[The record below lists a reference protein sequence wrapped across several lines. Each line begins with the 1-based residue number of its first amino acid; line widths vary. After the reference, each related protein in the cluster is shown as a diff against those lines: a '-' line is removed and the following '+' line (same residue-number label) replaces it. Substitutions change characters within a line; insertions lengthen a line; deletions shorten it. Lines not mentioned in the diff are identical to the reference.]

1 MNIGRP
7 DKPYSLWKTL
17 WEMFKT
23 LLFPIISRCGTKMNI
38 HGLFTIEWE
47 EKGGA
52 SMRRF
57 ICAALAALYLTIPAL
72 AVEALPEESFSL
84 SCTAAVL
91 MERQTGTVLYEKES
105 HRHLSPASVTKVMT
119 LLLVAE
125 AVENGAVSP
134 DDPITASRRAASMGG
149 SQIWL
154 EEGEVMTVAEM
165 TKCVAVVS
173 ANDCAV
179 ALAEALCGSEEA
191 FVARMNRRAEE
202 LGLADTHFT
211 NCTGLFEDAE
221 HYTCAYDIA
230 VMSRELLKHEF
241 VRQYMT
247 LWQDTIRAGEFGLT
261 NTNKLV
267 RQYNGCTGLKTGF
280 TSTAMYC
287 LAASAERGGVEYIA
301 VILHG
306 ETSQLRFDAART
318 LLDYAFANY
327 TLVMP
332 ETGAPDVP
340 VSLGKAASVRAV
352 CESSGTVLIEKA
364 RQKELFAVYEL
375 PEKVDAP
382 VAAGSFSVRS
392 GTLPETKP
400 WRAFRSARRKPWSAS
415 ASGSCGCGSLR
426 CCAGGRICNS
436 SSCK

>member
-1 MNIGRP
+1 
-7 DKPYSLWKTL
+7 
-17 WEMFKT
+17 
-23 LLFPIISRCGTKMNI
+23 
-38 HGLFTIEWE
+38 
-47 EKGGA
+47 
-52 SMRRF
+52 MRRF

-340 VSLGKAASVRAV
+340 VSLGKAASVCAV
-352 CESSGTVLIEKA
+352 CESSAEGAFRRLRAAGKGGCARRRRAASRYAPVRCRRRNRGERSDLRGGSRGA
-364 RQKELFAVYEL
+364 RQPRGA
-375 PEKVDAP
+375 VDA
-382 VAAGSFSVRS
+382 
-392 GTLPETKP
+392 
-400 WRAFRSARRKPWSAS
+400 ARRGAVRANEYAIVHLAS
-415 ASGSCGCGSLR
+415 ERRRVYNNAN
-426 CCAGGRICNS
+426 GRN
-436 SSCK
+436 

>member
-1 MNIGRP
+1 MKKRMLAI
-7 DKPYSLWKTL
+7 
-17 WEMFKT
+17 FV
-23 LLFPIISRCGTKMNI
+23 LLV
-38 HGLFTIEWE
+38 LLA
-47 EKGGA
+47 GA
-52 SMRRF
+52 LLPAVR
-57 ICAALAALYLTIPAL
+57 AAELDLPA
-72 AVEALPEESFSL
+72 PSY
-84 SCTAAVL
+84 VL
-91 MERQTGTVLYEKES
+91 MERSTGEVLLEHNAHE
-105 HRHLSPASVTKVMT
+105 RLRPASVTKVMT

-125 AVENGAVSP
+125 AVESGAVSP

-202 LGLADTHFT
+202 LGLSDTHFT

-230 VMSRELLKHEF
+230 VISRELLKHEF
-241 VRQYMT
+241 VRQYTT
-247 LWQDTIRAGEFGLT
+247 LWQDTIRSGEFGLT

-267 RQYNGCTGLKTGF
+267 RHYNGCTGLKTGF

-364 RQKELFAVYEL
+364 RQKELSAVYEL

-382 VAAGSFSVRS
+382 VAAGQIL
-392 GTLPETKP
+392 GTLRYVAGNETIASVP
-400 WRAFRSARRKPWSAS
+400 ISAAESVERVGAGELWVRLA
-415 ASGSCGCGSLR
+415 AALCGR
-426 CCAGGRICNS
+426 TNTQ
-436 SSCK
+436 

>member
-1 MNIGRP
+1 
-7 DKPYSLWKTL
+7 
-17 WEMFKT
+17 
-23 LLFPIISRCGTKMNI
+23 
-38 HGLFTIEWE
+38 
-47 EKGGA
+47 
-52 SMRRF
+52 MRRF

-72 AVEALPEESFSL
+72 AVETLPEESFSL

-91 MERQTGTVLYEKES
+91 MERQTGTVLYEKEA

-125 AVENGAVSP
+125 AVESGAVSP
-134 DDPITASRRAASMGG
+134 DDPVTASRRAA
-149 SQIWL
+149 
-154 EEGEVMTVAEM
+154 
-165 TKCVAVVS
+165 S

-202 LGLADTHFT
+202 LGLSDTHFT

-230 VMSRELLKHEF
+230 VISRELLKHEF
-241 VRQYMT
+241 VRQYTT
-247 LWQDTIRAGEFGLT
+247 LWQDTIRSGEFGLT

-267 RQYNGCTGLKTGF
+267 RHYNGCTGLKTGF

-364 RQKELFAVYEL
+364 RQKELSAVYEL

-382 VAAGSFSVRS
+382 VAAGQLL
-392 GTLPETKP
+392 GTLRYVAGNETIASVP
-400 WRAFRSARRKPWSAS
+400 ISAAESVERVGAGELWVRLA
-415 ASGSCGCGSLR
+415 AALCGR
-426 CCAGGRICNS
+426 TNTQ
-436 SSCK
+436 

>member
-1 MNIGRP
+1 MKKRMLAI
-7 DKPYSLWKTL
+7 
-17 WEMFKT
+17 F
-23 LLFPIISRCGTKMNI
+23 LL
-38 HGLFTIEWE
+38 LVLLA
-47 EKGGA
+47 GA
-52 SMRRF
+52 LLPAVR
-57 ICAALAALYLTIPAL
+57 AAELDLPA
-72 AVEALPEESFSL
+72 PSY
-84 SCTAAVL
+84 VL
-91 MERQTGTVLYEKES
+91 MERSTGEVLLEHNAHE
-105 HRHLSPASVTKVMT
+105 RLRPASVTKVMT

-125 AVENGAVSP
+125 AVESGAVSP
-134 DDPITASRRAASMGG
+134 DDPVTASRRAASMGG
-149 SQIWL
+149 SQVWL

-202 LGLADTHFT
+202 LGLSDTHFT

-241 VRQYMT
+241 VRQYTT
-247 LWQDTIRAGEFGLT
+247 LWQDTIRSGEFGLT

-267 RQYNGCTGLKTGF
+267 RHYAGCTGLKTGF

-364 RQKELFAVYEL
+364 RQKELSAVYEL

-382 VAAGSFSVRS
+382 VAAGQLL
-392 GTLPETKP
+392 GTLRYVAGNETIASVP
-400 WRAFRSARRKPWSAS
+400 ISAAESVERVGAGELWVRLA
-415 ASGSCGCGSLR
+415 AALCGR
-426 CCAGGRICNS
+426 TNTQ
-436 SSCK
+436 

>member
-1 MNIGRP
+1 
-7 DKPYSLWKTL
+7 
-17 WEMFKT
+17 
-23 LLFPIISRCGTKMNI
+23 
-38 HGLFTIEWE
+38 
-47 EKGGA
+47 
-52 SMRRF
+52 MRRW
-57 ICAALAALYLTIPAL
+57 AAGLVLAAMTLGLMAQTGRAAELEL
-72 AVEALPEESFSL
+72 AAPSSI
-84 SCTAAVL
+84 L
-91 MERQTGTVLYEKES
+91 MEKTTGEVLYEDNADEKL
-105 HRHLSPASVTKVMT
+105 RPASVTKVMT

-364 RQKELFAVYEL
+364 RQKELCAVYEL

-382 VAAGSFSVRS
+382 VAAGQLL
-392 GTLPETKP
+392 GTLRYVAGDETV
-400 WRAFRSARRKPWSAS
+400 AS
-415 ASGSCGCGSLR
+415 VPICAAEAVERVSLGELWMRLAAVLCGR
-426 CCAGGRICNS
+426 TNMQ
-436 SSCK
+436 

>member
-23 LLFPIISRCGTKMNI
+23 LLFPIISRYGTKMNI
-38 HGLFTIEWE
+38 HSLFTIEWE

-179 ALAEALCGSEEA
+179 ALAEALCG
-191 FVARMNRRAEE
+191 
-202 LGLADTHFT
+202 
-211 NCTGLFEDAE
+211 
-221 HYTCAYDIA
+221 
-230 VMSRELLKHEF
+230 
-241 VRQYMT
+241 
-247 LWQDTIRAGEFGLT
+247 
-261 NTNKLV
+261 
-267 RQYNGCTGLKTGF
+267 
-280 TSTAMYC
+280 
-287 LAASAERGGVEYIA
+287 
-301 VILHG
+301 
-306 ETSQLRFDAART
+306 
-318 LLDYAFANY
+318 
-327 TLVMP
+327 
-332 ETGAPDVP
+332 
-340 VSLGKAASVRAV
+340 
-352 CESSGTVLIEKA
+352 
-364 RQKELFAVYEL
+364 
-375 PEKVDAP
+375 
-382 VAAGSFSVRS
+382 
-392 GTLPETKP
+392 
-400 WRAFRSARRKPWSAS
+400 
-415 ASGSCGCGSLR
+415 
-426 CCAGGRICNS
+426 
-436 SSCK
+436 

>member
-23 LLFPIISRCGTKMNI
+23 LLFPIISRYGTKMNI
-38 HGLFTIEWE
+38 HSLFIIEWE

-352 CESSGTVLIEKA
+352 CEGSGTVLIEKA

-382 VAAGSFSVRS
+382 VAAGQLL
-392 GTLPETKP
+392 GTLRYVAGDETV
-400 WRAFRSARRKPWSAS
+400 AS
-415 ASGSCGCGSLR
+415 VPICAAEAVERVSLGELWMRLAAVLCGR
-426 CCAGGRICNS
+426 TNMQ
-436 SSCK
+436 

>member
-1 MNIGRP
+1 MKKRMLAI
-7 DKPYSLWKTL
+7 
-17 WEMFKT
+17 FV
-23 LLFPIISRCGTKMNI
+23 LLV
-38 HGLFTIEWE
+38 LLA
-47 EKGGA
+47 GA
-52 SMRRF
+52 MLPAVR
-57 ICAALAALYLTIPAL
+57 AAELDLPA
-72 AVEALPEESFSL
+72 PSY
-84 SCTAAVL
+84 VL
-91 MERQTGTVLYEKES
+91 MERSTGEVLLEHNAHE
-105 HRHLSPASVTKVMT
+105 RLRPASVTKVMT

-125 AVENGAVSP
+125 AVESGAVSP

-202 LGLADTHFT
+202 LGLSDTHFT

-241 VRQYMT
+241 VRQYTT
-247 LWQDTIRAGEFGLT
+247 LWQDTIRSGEFGLT

-267 RQYNGCTGLKTGF
+267 RHYNGCTGLKTGF

-364 RQKELFAVYEL
+364 RQKELSAVYEL

-382 VAAGSFSVRS
+382 VAAGQLL
-392 GTLPETKP
+392 GTLRYVAGNETIASVP
-400 WRAFRSARRKPWSAS
+400 ISAAESVERVGAGELWVRLA
-415 ASGSCGCGSLR
+415 AALCGR
-426 CCAGGRICNS
+426 TNTQ
-436 SSCK
+436 

>member
-1 MNIGRP
+1 MKKRMLAI
-7 DKPYSLWKTL
+7 
-17 WEMFKT
+17 FV
-23 LLFPIISRCGTKMNI
+23 LLV
-38 HGLFTIEWE
+38 LLA
-47 EKGGA
+47 GA
-52 SMRRF
+52 LLPAVR
-57 ICAALAALYLTIPAL
+57 AAELDLPA
-72 AVEALPEESFSL
+72 PSY
-84 SCTAAVL
+84 VL
-91 MERQTGTVLYEKES
+91 MERSTGEVLLEHNAHE
-105 HRHLSPASVTKVMT
+105 RLRPASVTKVMT

-125 AVENGAVSP
+125 AVESGAVSP
-134 DDPITASRRAASMGG
+134 DDPVTASRRAASMGG
-149 SQIWL
+149 SQVWL

-202 LGLADTHFT
+202 LGLSDTHFT

-230 VMSRELLKHEF
+230 VISRELLKHEF
-241 VRQYMT
+241 VRQYTT
-247 LWQDTIRAGEFGLT
+247 LWQDTIRSGEFGLT

-267 RQYNGCTGLKTGF
+267 RHYNGCTGLKTGF

-364 RQKELFAVYEL
+364 RQKELSAVYEL

-382 VAAGSFSVRS
+382 VAAGQLL
-392 GTLPETKP
+392 GTLRYVAGNETIASVP
-400 WRAFRSARRKPWSAS
+400 ISAAESVERVGAGELWVRLA
-415 ASGSCGCGSLR
+415 AALCGR
-426 CCAGGRICNS
+426 TNTQ
-436 SSCK
+436 